1 MTIESKYEWALN
13 LEINATPAF
22 VVNRDRLTENLETL
36 DRVQKESGAK
46 ILLAQKAFSCWCCYP
61 QIARVLSGSCA
72 SSPHEAQL
80 AYEEFGGEVHSF
92 AAAYSDDDFNQ
103 LCRVSDHI
111 LFNSFSQWERFRP
124 IARNYPAI
132 SFGIRVN
139 PQHSEGEV
147 ALYDPCAPFS
157 RLGVT
162 KDNFRE
168 DMLDGIEGLHFH
180 TLCEQDSFALER
192 TLTAFE
198 EQFGHLIPQMKW
210 INFGGGHHITRD
222 DYDVDHLI
230 GLINSFRERYNNIPV
245 YLEPGEAVALDAGI
259 LIATVEDI
267 IHNGMEIAILDTSAT
282 CHMPDVLEMPY
293 RPHIIGSGTPKEE
306 DFTYR
311 LAGLTCL
318 AGDIIGDYS
327 FDRKLTVG
335 EQLIFCDMA
344 IYSMVKTNTFNGI
357 KLPSIYVTSNG
368 KTESVR
374 TFNYHDF
381 KNRLS

>member
-1 MTIESKYEWALN
+1 MTIESKYEWALD
-13 LEINATPAF
+13 LEIDETPAF
-22 VVNRDRLTENLETL
+22 VVSRDRLEDNLQIL

-46 ILLAQKAFSCWCCYP
+46 ILLAQKAFSCWSCYP
-61 QIARVLSGSCA
+61 QIAEVLAGTCA

-80 AYEEFGGEVHSF
+80 AFEEFDGEVHSF
-92 AAAYSDDDFNQ
+92 AAAYSDDDFDQ
-103 LCRVSDHI
+103 LCFVSDHI

-124 IARNYPAI
+124 IASKYPNI

-147 ALYDPCAPFS
+147 ELYDPCAPFS

-162 KDNFRE
+162 KEDFRE
-168 DMLDGIEGLHFH
+168 DMLDGIDGLHFH

-192 TLTAFE
+192 TLAAFE
-198 EQFGHLIPQMKW
+198 EQFGQLIPQMKW
-210 INFGGGHHITRD
+210 INFGGGHHITRN

-230 GLINSFRERYNNIPV
+230 SLINCFRERYNNIPV
-245 YLEPGEAVALDAGI
+245 YLEPGEAVALDAGV

-267 IHNGMEIAILDTSAT
+267 IHNGMDIAILNTSAT

-293 RPHIIGSGTPKEE
+293 RPHILNSGTPNEKEH
-306 DFTYR
+306 TYR

-318 AGDIIGDYS
+318 AGDVIGDYS
-327 FDRKLTVG
+327 FDRRLEVG
-335 EQLIFCDMA
+335 DHLIFCDMA

-357 KLPSIYVTSNG
+357 KLPSIYVTSKG
-368 KTESVR
+368 DTESVR
-374 TFNYHDF
+374 TFTYSDF

>member
-1 MTIESKYEWALN
+1 MSKESKYEWAQN
-13 LEINATPAF
+13 LKIDTTPAF
-22 VVNRDRLTENLETL
+22 VVSRDRLAENLAIL

-46 ILLAQKAFSCWCCYP
+46 ILLAQKAFSCWSCYP
-61 QIARVLSGSCA
+61 QIAAVLAGSCA

-80 AYEEFGGEVHSF
+80 AFEEFDGEVHSF
-92 AAAYSDDDFNQ
+92 AAAYSDEDFEQ
-103 LCRVSDHI
+103 LCLVSDHI
-111 LFNSFSQWERFRP
+111 LFNSFSQWERFRTR
-124 IARNYPAI
+124 ANNHSEI

-162 KDNFRE
+162 KENFRE
-168 DMLDGIEGLHFH
+168 DLLDGIEGLHFH

-192 TLTAFE
+192 TLASFE

-230 GLINSFRERYNNIPV
+230 GLIQGFRERYNHIPV
-245 YLEPGEAVALDAGI
+245 YLEPGEAVALDAGV
-259 LIATVEDI
+259 LIASVEDV
-267 IHNGMEIAILDTSAT
+267 IHNGMDIAILNTSAT

-293 RPHIIGSGTPKEE
+293 RPHILDSAAPHEKEH
-306 DFTYR
+306 TYR

-318 AGDIIGDYS
+318 AGDVIGDYS
-327 FDRKLTVG
+327 FDRELSIG
-335 EQLIFCDMA
+335 DRLIFCDMA

-357 KLPSIYVTSNG
+357 KLPSMYVTSDG
-368 KTESVR
+368 TSESVR
-374 TFNYHDF
+374 TFSYSDF